1 MQPVV
6 AALAMCGLVLTSL
19 PVVALDATN
28 AAAEEA
34 APQDAPMSRE
44 QRIQVQR
51 GLAALGFD
59 PGSADGLFGP
69 KTRAAI

>member
-1 MQPVV
+1 MKTMI
-6 AALAMCGLVLTSL
+6 AALAACGLVPTTV

-44 QRIQVQR
+44 QRIQEKQ
-51 GLAALGFD
+51 GLASGLRD
-59 PGSADGLFGP
+59 DGGMSCTGRTGAP
-69 KTRAAI
+69 RA